1 MRAKGI
7 EGSLDTGAD
16 GPLASGS
23 RSPLSDD
30 AGVSEGLTFEV
41 SYVNLADKPEWFLA
55 ISPHGKVPV
64 LVVDGEVLF
73 ESNAIAEYLE
83 EVLSPALHPANPIA
97 RARHRAWTDYVPTFS
112 GALGK
117 VTYAKDAEALAE
129 ACAAARTPLG
139 RLEAAVDRDGPYFAG
154 ATLSLVDAGYAPF
167 LMRFLIADA
176 LLQTGL
182 LDEFPSVR
190 GWAARLVADTR
201 VQDSV
206 PGAFAHAYAGA
217 LRRRRTLAAERL

>member
-7 EGSLDTGAD
+7 DGSLDDGAD

-23 RSPLSDD
+23 RSPLSDGAGTSD
-30 AGVSEGLTFEV
+30 ALTFEV
-41 SYVNLADKPEWFLA
+41 SYLNLADKPEWFLA

-83 EVLSPALHPANPIA
+83 EVLTPALHPANPIA

-112 GALGK
+112 DALGK
-117 VTYAKDAEALAE
+117 VTYARDAESLAE
-129 ACAAARTPLG
+129 ACEAARTPLG
-139 RLEAAVDRDGPYFAG
+139 RLEAAVD
-154 ATLSLVDAGYAPF
+154 AGYVPF
-167 LMRFLIADA
+167 LMRFLISDA

-182 LDEFPSVR
+182 LNEFPAVR
-190 GWAARLVADTR
+190 DWAARLVADAR

-206 PGAFAHAYAGA
+206 PGTFADAYAGV
-217 LRRRRTLAAERL
+217 LRRRRTLAGERL

>member
-7 EGSLDTGAD
+7 DGSFDDGAD

-23 RSPLSDD
+23 RSPLSDGAGTSD
-30 AGVSEGLTFEV
+30 ALTFEV

-83 EVLSPALHPANPIA
+83 EVLTPALHPANPIA

-112 GALGK
+112 DALGK
-117 VTYAKDAEALAE
+117 VTYARDAESLAE
-129 ACAAARTPLG
+129 ACEAARTPLG
-139 RLEAAVDRDGPYFAG
+139 RLEAAVDADGPFFAG
-154 ATLSLVDAGYAPF
+154 TTLSLVDAGYVPF
-167 LMRFLIADA
+167 LMRFLISDA

-182 LDEFPSVR
+182 LNEFPAVR
-190 GWAARLVADTR
+190 DWAARLVADAR

-206 PGAFAHAYAGA
+206 PGTFADVYAGV
-217 LRRRRTLAAERL
+217 LRRRRTLARERL

>member
-7 EGSLDTGAD
+7 DGSLDDGAD

-23 RSPLSDD
+23 RSPLSDGAGTSD
-30 AGVSEGLTFEV
+30 ALTFEV

-83 EVLSPALHPANPIA
+83 EVLTPALHPANPIA

-117 VTYAKDAEALAE
+117 VTYARDAESLAE
-129 ACAAARTPLG
+129 ACEAARTPLG
-139 RLEAAVDRDGPYFAG
+139 RLEA
-154 ATLSLVDAGYAPF
+154 SVDAGYVPF
-167 LMRFLIADA
+167 LMRFLISDA

-182 LDEFPSVR
+182 LNEFPAVR
-190 GWAARLVADTR
+190 DWAARLVADAR

-206 PGAFAHAYAGA
+206 PGTFADAYAGV
-217 LRRRRTLAAERL
+217 LRRRRTLAGERL

>member
-7 EGSLDTGAD
+7 DGSLDDGAD

-23 RSPLSDD
+23 RSPSSDGAGISD
-30 AGVSEGLTFEV
+30 ALMFEV

-83 EVLSPALHPANPIA
+83 EVLTPALHPANPIA

-117 VTYAKDAEALAE
+117 VTYARDAESLAE
-129 ACAAARTPLG
+129 ACEAARTPLG
-139 RLEAAVDRDGPYFAG
+139 RLEAAVD
-154 ATLSLVDAGYAPF
+154 AGYVLF
-167 LMRFLIADA
+167 LMRFLISDA

-182 LDEFPSVR
+182 LNEFPAVR
-190 GWAARLVADTR
+190 DWAARLVADAR

-206 PGAFAHAYAGA
+206 PGTFADAYAGV
-217 LRRRRTLAAERL
+217 LRRRRTLAGERL